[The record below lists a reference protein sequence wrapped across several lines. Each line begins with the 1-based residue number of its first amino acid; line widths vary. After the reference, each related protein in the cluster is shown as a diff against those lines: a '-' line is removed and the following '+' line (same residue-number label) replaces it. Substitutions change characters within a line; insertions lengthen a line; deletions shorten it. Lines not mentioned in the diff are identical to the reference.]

1 MRFSTEIRLTRST
14 SVVVCLEFVFHG
26 HALVL
31 TSILYIPRQINS
43 SCPCPCSALA
53 CLLLNFIRRTSLIRR
68 FTVCDR
74 SSNDGEMRTAKIN
87 NPTFKG
93 INYLKNSRQIS
104 TQKVKK
110 STLAVTFL
118 VTLETPEGQENVD
131 HDGGTYILDAVED
144 NGIDLPYSCRAGAC
158 SSCAGKVIMGTADQE
173 EQSFLDSGQIG
184 VGLVLTCV
192 A

>member
-1 MRFSTEIRLTRST
+1 M
-14 SVVVCLEFVFHG
+14 
-26 HALVL
+26 
-31 TSILYIPRQINS
+31 
-43 SCPCPCSALA
+43 
-53 CLLLNFIRRTSLIRR
+53 
-68 FTVCDR
+68 CDR

-184 VGLVLTCV
+184 VGFVLTCV